1 MTNQKN
7 RFFTLVVSCCPG
19 AGEMYMGLYKQGI
32 GLMGLFFGAA
42 ALSAWLRWEELILFI
57 CPIVWCYSFFH
68 THNLRRMSEEE
79 FAAVE
84 DKFFFEDYVNWERDW
99 QFTAKHRRI
108 FGIVLLLLGISVL
121 WRTALNL
128 AGYYFNLPGIF
139 WELSRCLPQIVMAV
153 VVLYGALRLMKEPKE
168 EVEEME
174 EEIIEEK
181 TEEMEAV

>member
-7 RFFTLVVSCCPG
+7 RFFTLVFSCCPG

-32 GLMGLFFGAA
+32 GLMGLFFGGA
-42 ALSAWLRWEELILFI
+42 ALTAWLRCEELLVFL

-68 THNLRRMSEEE
+68 THNLRRMSEEK

-84 DKFFFEDYVNWERDW
+84 DKFFFEDYVDWERDW
-99 QFTAKHRRI
+99 HFTAKHRRI

-168 EVEEME
+168 EME
-174 EEIIEEK
+174 EDIIEEK
-181 TEEMEAV
+181 EVKMEAV

>member
-7 RFFTLVVSCCPG
+7 RFFTLVFSCCPG

-42 ALSAWLRWEELILFI
+42 ALSAWLRWEELLLFL
-57 CPIVWCYSFFH
+57 CPIIWCYSFFH

-84 DKFFFEDYVNWERDW
+84 DKFFFEDYVDWERDW

-168 EVEEME
+168 EME
-174 EEIIEEK
+174 EEILEEK
-181 TEEMEAV
+181 EEEMEAV

>member
-7 RFFTLVVSCCPG
+7 RFFTLVFSCCPG

-42 ALSAWLRWEELILFI
+42 ALTAWLRWEELLVFI

-68 THNLRRMSEEE
+68 THNLRRMNEAE
-79 FAAVE
+79 FASVE
-84 DKFFFEDYVNWERDW
+84 DKFFFEDYVNCERDW
-99 QFTAKHRRI
+99 QFTAKHRRF
-108 FGIVLLLLGISVL
+108 FGIVLLLIGISVL
-121 WRTALNL
+121 WRAALNL

-153 VVLYGALRLMKEPKE
+153 AVLYGAMRLMREPKE
-168 EVEEME
+168 ETEEAVSE
-174 EEIIEEK
+174 ED

>member
-7 RFFTLVVSCCPG
+7 RFFTLVFSCCPG

-42 ALSAWLRWEELILFI
+42 ALSAWLRWEELLLFL

-84 DKFFFEDYVNWERDW
+84 DKFFFEDYVDWERDW

-168 EVEEME
+168 EME
-174 EEIIEEK
+174 EEILEEK
-181 TEEMEAV
+181 EEEMEAV